1 MEFLNI
7 SYSFTIS
14 KKECYLTFVYDII
27 ITSVRYWQ
35 LLCISCR
42 YYISFLVKGQTRQ
55 RLLAYLTRHNIKGYT
70 SYINMNNK
78 YSIYILVSNAKI
90 LRLMCVPFPRIYW
103 KAIFGIMQ
111 NKKMRIYKMV
121 YGQWK
126 MILLSYSLNTKD
138 HLSLHIC
145 LSDDILFD
153 MPTRNQTTME
163 TGDKPESKEMTL
175 LCLCMSTW
183 PSDVRTQILAIMTC
197 RFSCTLNVAIY
208 HL

>member
-1 MEFLNI
+1 M
-7 SYSFTIS
+7 
-14 KKECYLTFVYDII
+14 
-27 ITSVRYWQ
+27 
-35 LLCISCR
+35 CISCR

-70 SYINMNNK
+70 SYINMNK

-90 LRLMCVPFPRIYW
+90 LLLMCVPFSKKKLENYFLYHAIW
-103 KAIFGIMQ
+103 KIAYLGNFFWS
-111 NKKMRIYKMV
+111 KKVDFAVFKV
-121 YGQWK
+121 F
-126 MILLSYSLNTKD
+126 LLSYILDIKD

-145 LSDDILFD
+145 LSNDISFD
-153 MPTRNQTTME
+153 MPTRNQTTMV
-163 TGDKPESKEMTL
+163 TGDKTDSKEMTL